1 VYSPDD
7 TIVAIATPP
16 GRGGLGVV
24 RLSGAEAHRV
34 ALALTG
40 RAARLEP
47 RHATFARTT
56 VASGAA
62 DQVVLTY
69 FEAPHSYTGED
80 VVEISAHGS
89 PVLLR
94 ALVSAAM
101 TAGSRLAEPG
111 EFTLRAYLSGR
122 INLVQAEAVRD
133 LIDAVTPLQARTAF
147 DQLEGTLTDRIR
159 EIDARLFDLAARL
172 EASLDFPEE
181 GYHFVEGPEA
191 ARELDAIVG
200 MLSTLLATAARG
212 RLIREGLHVAIAGRP
227 NAGKSSLFNR
237 LAGAGRAIV
246 ADLPGTT
253 RDVLTET
260 IDVEGVPMTIVDTAG
275 VRGEADDAVEVE
287 GIARAVAARET
298 AAVIVLVLDRSAALT
313 RDDRELLS
321 ATASSR
327 RIVVANKTDLPAAWD
342 LDSIGTTTI
351 DVSARTGAGLEEL
364 RSALLHATTDDEPTR
379 DAPPLTNLRHADLL
393 DRARVALERARDA
406 AAGGTPEE
414 FVLSDVHEARTS
426 LEEVTGARTPDDVLN
441 AIFSKFCIGK

>member
-1 VYSPDD
+1 VYSADD

-24 RLSGAEAHRV
+24 RLSGPEAHRV
-34 ALALTG
+34 AIDLTG
-40 RAARLEP
+40 RVERLVP

-56 VASGAA
+56 LASGAA

-94 ALVSAAM
+94 ALVGAAM
-101 TAGSRLAEPG
+101 AAGSRLAEPG
-111 EFTLRAYLSGR
+111 EFTFRGYLNGR
-122 INLVQAEAVRD
+122 IDLVQAEAVRD

-159 EIDARLFDLAARL
+159 EIDSRLFDLTARL

-181 GYHFVEGPEA
+181 GYHFVEQTEA
-191 ARELDAIVG
+191 AREIDAIVA
-200 MLSTLLATAARG
+200 MLSALLATAARG

-227 NAGKSSLFNR
+227 NAGKSSLFNQ

-253 RDVLTET
+253 RDVLAET
-260 IDVEGVPMTIVDTAG
+260 IDVDGVPMTIVDTAG
-275 VRGEADDAVEVE
+275 VRSEAGDVVEAE

-298 AAVIVLVLDRSAALT
+298 AAAIVLVLDRSAPLT
-313 RDDRELLS
+313 TDDRDLLAS
-321 ATASSR
+321 TAAAT
-327 RIVVANKTDLPAAWD
+327 RIVVANKSDLAAAWNV
-342 LDSIGTTTI
+342 SAIGAPTLEI
-351 DVSARTGAGLEEL
+351 SARTGAGLAEL
-364 RSALLHATTDDEPTR
+364 RDALVGATARNETR

-393 DRARVALERARDA
+393 RRAQLSLERARDA
-406 AAGGTPEE
+406 AAAGTPEE
-414 FVLSDVHEARTS
+414 FVLADLHDARNR
-426 LEEVTGARTPDDVLN
+426 LEEVTGARTSDDVLN

>member
-24 RLSGAEAHRV
+24 RLSGREAHRV
-34 ALALTG
+34 ALDLIG
-40 RAARLEP
+40 RVERLQP

-56 VASGAA
+56 VSSGAA

-101 TAGSRLAEPG
+101 AAGSRLAEPG
-111 EFTLRAYLSGR
+111 EFTFRAYLNGR

-133 LIDAVTPLQARTAF
+133 LIDAVTPLQARAAF

-159 EIDARLFDLAARL
+159 EIDTRLFDLTARL

-181 GYHFVEGPEA
+181 GYHFVEQAEA
-191 ARELDAIVG
+191 ARELDAIVT
-200 MLSTLLATAARG
+200 MLSDLLATAARG
-212 RLIREGLHVAIAGRP
+212 RLIREGLYVAIIGRP
-227 NAGKSSLFNR
+227 NAGKSSLFNQ

-253 RDVLTET
+253 RDVLIET
-260 IDVEGVPMTIVDTAG
+260 IDVDGVPMTIVDTAG
-275 VRGEADDAVEVE
+275 VRSEAGDAVEAE
-287 GIARAVAARET
+287 GMARAVAARET
-298 AAVIVLVLDRSAALT
+298 AAAVVLVLDRSAPLT
-313 RDDRELLS
+313 LDDRDLLERTKS
-321 ATASSR
+321 AT
-327 RIVVANKTDLPAAWD
+327 RIVVANKADLPAAWD
-342 LDSIGTTTI
+342 HAQTESTAL
-351 DVSARTGAGLEEL
+351 DVSAKTGAGVEDV
-364 RSALLHATTDDEPTR
+364 RRALLVATVRDEPRR
-379 DAPPLTNLRHADLL
+379 DAPALTNLRHADLL
-393 DRARVALERARDA
+393 ERARAALERARKA
-406 AAGGTPEE
+406 AAVNTPEE
-414 FVLSDVHEARTS
+414 FVLADLHDARDR
-426 LEEVTGARTPDDVLN
+426 LEEVTGVRTTDDVLN
-441 AIFSKFCIGK
+441 AIFAKFCIGK